1 MTNQPNNQSSN
12 QKSDQKQSNNQGS
25 RADQPTPVSAATQQQ
40 GQNMGQSQG
49 QSSSGD
55 LKQAGREMASDAKNA
70 VTEAKNTVTE
80 AASNATSQV
89 KEQVSDLTQNVQE
102 QATNYL
108 GEQKGMAAD
117 RLEGVASAL
126 RNVGQEFNERD
137 EGTLAHYT
145 DSLADQI
152 ERFSG
157 SLRDREIGSL
167 VDDARQLAYRQPEWF
182 VAGALAVGFALGR
195 FFKSSQRSRYNNRYD
210 SRYDN
215 GGYDNGGY
223 GGQRYGDQRYGEQSY
238 GGRGYDQQ
246 GYRYGSPSDYS
257 EGSSS
262 NYGRGY
268 TGGQGSNYEGGMTGD
283 YSRSVYRNPDN
294 YSQGQTNPNASLY
307 GNSYEG
313 QGRSEISNQPGYQ
326 GSRDYDAGY
335 RSDTRPEFSGSNQS
349 SQSPGQPTTHGLGT
363 GQSVQREDEIGSTNP
378 EETMTANKATQSNKP
393 QGSGQGDSQQ
403 GARK

>member
-1 MTNQPNNQSSN
+1 MTNQPNNQPGKQN
-12 QKSDQKQSNNQGS
+12 PDQKQSNNQGS
-25 RADQPTPVSAATQQQ
+25 RADQPTPVSGATQQQ
-40 GQNMGQSQG
+40 GQNMSQNQG

-55 LKQAGREMASDAKNA
+55 LKQAGREMASDAKSAVTDAKNA
-70 VTEAKNTVTE
+70 VTD

-145 DSLADQI
+145 DGLAEQI

-157 SLRDREIGSL
+157 TLRDREIGSL

-195 FFKSSQRSRYNNRYD
+195 FFKSSQRSRYDNR
-210 SRYDN
+210 
-215 GGYDNGGY
+215 GYDGGN
-223 GGQRYGDQRYGEQSY
+223 GGQRYGEQRYGEQGY
-238 GGRGYDQQ
+238 GGRGYAQQ

-257 EGSSS
+257 EGFSS
-262 NYGRGY
+262 NYGRGSA
-268 TGGQGSNYEGGMTGD
+268 GGSSGYYEGGTTSD
-283 YSRSVYRNPDN
+283 YRRS
-294 YSQGQTNPNASLY
+294 AY
-307 GNSYEG
+307 GNTYEAQRRGEMGG
-313 QGRSEISNQPGYQ
+313 QSGYQ

-335 RSDTRPEFSGSNQS
+335 RSDTRPEFSGS

-363 GQSVQREDEIGSTNP
+363 GQSVQRE
-378 EETMTANKATQSNKP
+378 EEMGISGQDASLTANKATQSDKP
-393 QGSGQGDSQQ
+393 QGPGQGDSSQ